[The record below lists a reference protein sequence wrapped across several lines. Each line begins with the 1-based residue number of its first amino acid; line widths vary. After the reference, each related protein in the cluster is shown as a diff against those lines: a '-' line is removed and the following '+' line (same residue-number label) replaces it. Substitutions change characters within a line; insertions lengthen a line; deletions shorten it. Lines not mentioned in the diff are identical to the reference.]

1 MDIIILEHGLFYRV
15 KATRYNKIYVTIE
28 REIRRNKYSRYWKPR
43 AYGTLQIKH
52 CTKIHNIWGEKQEE
66 KS

>member
-1 MDIIILEHGLFYRV
+1 MDIIILEEGLFYRV

-43 AYGTLQIKH
+43 AYGPLQIKH
-52 CTKIHNIWGEKQEE
+52 CTKIHREWGEKQEE